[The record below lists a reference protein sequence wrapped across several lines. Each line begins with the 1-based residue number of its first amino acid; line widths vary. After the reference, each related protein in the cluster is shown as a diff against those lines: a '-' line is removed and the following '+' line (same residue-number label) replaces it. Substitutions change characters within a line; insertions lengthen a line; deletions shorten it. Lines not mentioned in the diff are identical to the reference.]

1 MLVEMFNYRFIE
13 QMRIIFE
20 HSVFYII
27 QTMKLFHGKV
37 AVQRKRSR
45 AFFNFLVFNHLSYY
59 VHLIGLCTNGTNV
72 ALIMVK
78 ISFRLTLRLG

>member
-1 MLVEMFNYRFIE
+1 MPVEMFNYRFIE

-37 AVQRKRSR
+37 AVQRKRDREHFYFSG
-45 AFFNFLVFNHLSYY
+45 F
-59 VHLIGLCTNGTNV
+59 
-72 ALIMVK
+72 
-78 ISFRLTLRLG
+78 